1 MKNNVVK
8 IRFIYVDMLII
19 LFVIYMEINIGV
31 IYLLFYWLK

>member
-8 IRFIYVDMLII
+8 IRFIYIDMLII